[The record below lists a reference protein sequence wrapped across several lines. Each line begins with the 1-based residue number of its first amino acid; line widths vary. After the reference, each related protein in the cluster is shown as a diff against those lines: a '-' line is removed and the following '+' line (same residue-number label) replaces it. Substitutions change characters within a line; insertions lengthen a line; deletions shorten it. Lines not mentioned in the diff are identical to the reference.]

1 MSTFSVLFV
10 DVRGFTA
17 LSEQLGPADLVSR
30 LNRFYDLA
38 AEIVFDLDGTL
49 DKMVGDQV
57 MAFFGAPYRV
67 KDLAWRAVQ
76 AALGIVGGVEKMAEG
91 SRQSFHVGG
100 GVGTG
105 EAFMG
110 NVTQGETRD
119 FMVIGDIVNTTARLQ
134 EAAQPDD
141 VLVMETTYEAV
152 AAEIP
157 GAPQRILELKG
168 KEDRQE
174 VRVLRPGP
182 SSSSM

>member
-1 MSTFSVLFV
+1 MTALSVMFV

-17 LSEQLGPADLVSR
+17 LSEQLGPADLVAR

-67 KDLAWRAVQ
+67 KDHARRAVR
-76 AALGIVGGVEKMAEG
+76 AALGIVGGVERMAEG
-91 SRQSFHVGG
+91 SESFHVGG

-110 NVTQGETRD
+110 NVAQGETRD
-119 FMVIGDIVNTTARLQ
+119 FTVIGDVVNTTARLQ
-134 EAAQPDD
+134 GAAQPGE
-141 VLVMETTYEAV
+141 VLVMENTYEAV
-152 AAEIP
+152 AAEMP

-168 KEDRQE
+168 KEGRQE
-174 VRVLRPGP
+174 VRVLRAGSPQR
-182 SSSSM
+182 SV